1 MALADR
7 SNCSGLVSA
16 FLTIKRRLRAV
27 PGSLGSW
34 SVACHNPAQHEA
46 DHGEVDERNR
56 FTSSAGRAICSAAE
70 ASAGLAAAGGS
81 SWGNQRACRDAAPQ
95 IRRAGVKMPEP
106 LIVLAALDPKFFGA
120 MQPAG
125 Q

>member
-1 MALADR
+1 MARWTNVTA
-7 SNCSGLVSA
+7 
-16 FLTIKRRLRAV
+16 LRAAPAAPFAPPPKPAPV
-27 PGSLGSW
+27 LLQQVEALG
-34 SVACHNPAQHEA
+34 
-46 DHGEVDERNR
+46 
-56 FTSSAGRAICSAAE
+56 
-70 ASAGLAAAGGS
+70 
-81 SWGNQRACRDAAPQ
+81 GNQRACRDAAPK